1 MRYIPVQINACTA
14 VVFLDKIGTLLLFF
28 DDSELVKARHYSPLG
43 FSENRGLVDTIA
55 VCTARPAKWLLYSD
69 ASMQLKIET
78 IPRWLLPV
86 QCDQKSIQ

>member
-55 VCTARPAKWLLYSD
+55 FFTARTTKWLFYSD
-69 ASMQLKIET
+69 ASIRLA
-78 IPRWLLPV
+78 L
-86 QCDQKSIQ
+86 DF